1 MLSTMTYGNRK
12 GTNSTRGWR
21 RQLVH
26 EGLCQ
31 PNFWMCHIAHQGTP
45 RHLLTPVLSYIT
57 KNNYFGVNRR
67 KPRTLRRISIC
78 LCFYSLKF
86 ICLSF
91 FCPFSYALSDDSLK
105 NGAICFLK
113 YMFNTRIYF
122 TLCIAQYQYCVVH
135 HVNSF
140 VYSQRGFWNIQ

>member
-1 MLSTMTYGNRK
+1 MTLRTPWLLSTMTYGNRK

-78 LCFYSLKF
+78 LCFMSTHWNL
-86 ICLSF
+86 CLSF

-113 YMFNTRIYF
+113 HMFNTCIYF
-122 TLCIAQYQYCVVH
+122 TWGVLH
-135 HVNSF
+135 
-140 VYSQRGFWNIQ
+140 NINIV